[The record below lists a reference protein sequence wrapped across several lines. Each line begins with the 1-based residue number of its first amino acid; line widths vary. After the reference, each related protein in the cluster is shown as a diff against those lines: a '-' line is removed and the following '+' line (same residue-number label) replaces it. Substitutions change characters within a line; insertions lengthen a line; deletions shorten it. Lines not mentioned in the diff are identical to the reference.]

1 MSYSAHGN
9 TTRICFATKMHS
21 SNGDILAEEY
31 GPSVLPETHCPDE
44 AIGLEGIRT
53 ASIAQ
58 GGACAQ
64 AAGDATL
71 HRAAD
76 DAWSHDEGG
85 TGTANLDLTFD
96 LDLDFEVRPEIASP
110 IFVPSTMT
118 GVAGVER
125 PLPGLSGGGVLQP
138 ELSGEGH
145 HPSSLV
151 PVSLSSDRA
160 HEDGS
165 KFSRAIARYR
175 AQGFDF
181 FQIAGKLILSVLRK
195 KEALLTD
202 LSEIDGSWQSS
213 VAWIADMI
221 QDEETRDP
229 VIDALFLLM
238 DGERI
243 KGRPDL
249 IERHD
254 EILAACARIRASGR
268 HRRDQIIMRLGSIQD
283 EVGVVLEKHSG
294 AARLCVP
301 IVIHAQAK
309 AISQPYLF
317 VAHPMTGFQRNIKK
331 TLLSMGDFGRSK
343 IAWHQ
348 TEAIE
353 ALFRRMQSA
362 VLADERIQEVVFY
375 WQTEGERRIALAF
388 MNILSTLWN
397 VPAFGRGE
405 MDFVYMESARV
416 AAIRMAKN

>member
-1 MSYSAHGN
+1 MSYSAHSH
-9 TTRICFATKMHS
+9 TAQICFATKIHS
-21 SNGDILAEEY
+21 SKGDVLAEEY
-31 GPSVLPETHCPDE
+31 GSSARPETDNLDE
-44 AIGLEGIRT
+44 GGHNKETGFEGIHT
-53 ASIAQ
+53 AQIAQ
-58 GGACAQ
+58 GGACTQ
-64 AAGDATL
+64 ATVEACSNF
-71 HRAAD
+71 AAD
-76 DAWSHDEGG
+76 GAYLNDEGRDG
-85 TGTANLDLTFD
+85 AVGVDLTFD
-96 LDLDFEVRPEIASP
+96 LELDFEARPEIASP
-110 IFVPSTMT
+110 AFVPITMT
-118 GVAGVER
+118 GER
-125 PLPGLSGGGVLQP
+125 SAHP
-138 ELSGEGH
+138 ELAGEGRP
-145 HPSSLV
+145 PSSLM
-151 PVSLSSDRA
+151 PISLSSDRSNA
-160 HEDGS
+160 DGS

-175 AQGFDF
+175 TQGFDF
-181 FQIAGKLILSVLRK
+181 FQIAGKLMLSVLRK
-195 KEALLTD
+195 KEALLSD

-268 HRRDQIIMRLGSIQD
+268 HRRDQVIMRLGSIQD
-283 EVGVVLEKHSG
+283 EVGVVAEKHSG

-301 IVIHAQAK
+301 IVMHAEERKTAE
-309 AISQPYLF
+309 PFLF
-317 VAHPMTGFQRNIKK
+317 VANPMTGFQRNLKK
-331 TLLSMGDFGRSK
+331 TLLAMGDFGRNK

-353 ALFRRMQSA
+353 ALFRRMQES

-375 WQTEGERRIALAF
+375 WQTEGERRIALAL

-416 AAIRMAKN
+416 AAIRIAKM